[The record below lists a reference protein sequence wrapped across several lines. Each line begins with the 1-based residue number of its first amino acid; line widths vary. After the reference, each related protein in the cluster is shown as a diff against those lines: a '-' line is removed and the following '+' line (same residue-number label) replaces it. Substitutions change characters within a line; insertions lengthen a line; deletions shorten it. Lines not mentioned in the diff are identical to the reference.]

1 MQVGTL
7 RELPLSSLRICP
19 EDLSPEFSAKLTTG
33 SSERS
38 YSWQKDGM
46 CGRIQ
51 PKTPLFMKASLNVKS
66 IFLSRSFK
74 TCWNN
79 RGQGTSESNTWRWLE
94 GVVTANSCEP
104 DDSPPH
110 TVPAQFWLFAPLS
123 ICIFSII
130 SPQDPKC
137 PSCVKNDMVIKCF
150 GFFFFFIFKGNFL
163 CFGFVY
169 LNLASFISF
178 LHCVLKN
185 MSNFRDKSPSLDYRA
200 DTRVHT
206 NTHACTDLLLCHGSL
221 SCITSLPFHF
231 ANYAVSFAT
240 CLLKTLWNGRVLFG
254 SLYEI
259 TSIIDMTPNW
269 SRMQKLSW
277 GPGLWEGLGALRR
290 LGACSQE

>member
-51 PKTPLFMKASLNVKS
+51 PKTPLFMKASLNLKS

-79 RGQGTSESNTWRWLE
+79 RGQGTSESNTWRWPE

-150 GFFFFFIFKGNFL
+150 GFFF
-163 CFGFVY
+163 
-169 LNLASFISF
+169 SF
-178 LHCVLKN
+178 LKVISCVLVLYILTWH
-185 MSNFRDKSPSLDYRA
+185 PSFHSCTVFLRIWAISGINHHLWITEQTHVY
-200 DTRVHT
+200 TQTH
-206 NTHACTDLLLCHGSL
+206 THAQICCFVMALCH
-221 SCITSLPFHF
+221 
-231 ANYAVSFAT
+231 A
-240 CLLKTLWNGRVLFG
+240 
-254 SLYEI
+254 
-259 TSIIDMTPNW
+259 
-269 SRMQKLSW
+269 
-277 GPGLWEGLGALRR
+277 
-290 LGACSQE
+290 